1 MIKNLIIYG
10 SCVSRDIFNLEESR
24 TFKLNDYFARS
35 SMASLCSAA
44 YTNDDALDR
53 ISSAFRRRMVS
64 YDFSKQLLN
73 QPEVFKNADLIL
85 IDLID
90 ERFDLVVLPSGQ
102 IITNSSEL
110 AESDLLADSS
120 VKGYQIIKHGSPER
134 RDLWMQG
141 MQKFFAFLE
150 EHNKLGS
157 VIVNK
162 VYWASHFEEKSS
174 TEFPVS
180 LNTVEKANKEL
191 DWMYEQLE
199 KKLTK
204 HQFLNYPAQILTA
217 DEHHRW
223 GASPFHYC
231 KQYYKEALLQL
242 QSIKTEDHTETL
254 PLEHPA
260 ETDAILVSEG
270 AKITVAA
277 YESEHGIF
285 AHCSLV
291 KNGKIYERG
300 EFAFYFLVDGVRHGV
315 RWYEASPDAQ
325 FPVPEMPGEYTV
337 IAFFQDS
344 SGEKISSKC
353 TVNSFSL
360 IQQ

>member
-24 TFKLNDYFARS
+24 AFKLTDYFARS

-53 ISSAFRRRMVS
+53 ISSPFRRRMVS

-73 QPEVFKNADLIL
+73 QPEIFKKADLIL

-90 ERFDLVVLPSGQ
+90 ERFDLVALPSGH

-110 AESDLLADSS
+110 AESNLLADSS
-120 VKGYQIIKHGSPER
+120 VKGYQIIKHGSPEH
-134 RDLWMQG
+134 RDLWIQG
-141 MQKFFAFLE
+141 MQRLFAFLE
-150 EHNKLGS
+150 EHKKLEN
-157 VIVNK
+157 VIINK
-162 VYWASHFEEKSS
+162 VYWASHFEETSS

-180 LNTVEKANKEL
+180 LSTVEKANKEL
-191 DWMYEQLE
+191 EWMYEQLE

-204 HQFLNYPAQILTA
+204 NQFLHYPSHILTA

-223 GASPFHYC
+223 GVSPFHYC

-242 QSIKTEDHTETL
+242 KSIKTHNQGETL
-254 PLEHPA
+254 PLESPA
-260 ETDAILVSEG
+260 ETEALLVSEG
-270 AKITVAA
+270 VTITVAA
-277 YESEHGIF
+277 YESKHGIF

-291 KNGKIYERG
+291 KNGRIYERG

-325 FPVPEMPGEYTV
+325 FPVPETPGEYTV

-353 TVNSFSL
+353 TVKSFSV
-360 IQQ
+360 I

>member
-1 MIKNLIIYG
+1 MVKNLIIYG

-24 TFKLNDYFARS
+24 TFKLTDYFARS

-44 YTNDDALDR
+44 YANDDALNR
-53 ISSAFRRRMVS
+53 ISSTFRRRMVS
-64 YDFSKQLLN
+64 YDFSKQILT
-73 QPEVFKNADLIL
+73 QPEIFKTADLIL

-90 ERFDLVVLPSGQ
+90 ERFDLVVLPSGH

-120 VKGYQIIKHGSPER
+120 VKGYQIIKYGSPER

-141 MQKFFAFLE
+141 MRKFFAFLE

-157 VIVNK
+157 IIINK
-162 VYWASHFEEKSS
+162 VYWASHFEESSS

-180 LNTVEKANKEL
+180 LNTVEKANQEL

-199 KKLTK
+199 KKLSK
-204 HQFLNYPAQILTA
+204 NQFLHYPPEILTA

-223 GASPFHYC
+223 GVSPFHYC
-231 KQYYKEALLQL
+231 KQYYKEALLRL
-242 QSIKTEDHTETL
+242 QSIIAEDHTESV
-254 PLEHPA
+254 PLGYPA
-260 ETDAILVSEG
+260 EPDALLVADG
-270 AKITVAA
+270 VTITVAA
-277 YESEHGIF
+277 YESGHGIF

-291 KNGKIYERG
+291 KNGRIYDRG
-300 EFAFYFLVDGVRHGV
+300 EFAFYFLIDGVRHGV

-325 FPVPEMPGEYTV
+325 FPIPETPGEYTV

-344 SGEKISSKC
+344 SGAKISSKC
-353 TVNSFSL
+353 PVNSFSL
-360 IQQ
+360 IQN